1 MKITKS
7 RLKQI
12 IKEEI
17 EVATETLNAG
27 SIEEGDKLRDPQGR
41 LYGASEQGPG
51 IPSEPTNP
59 RELTPREQLADLRRQ
74 LETAYYNPGA
84 TPRLEKRIKDLLD
97 AHPELAEGQTLAEI
111 SENTPWK
118 QVNQQIMS
126 AKNALQK
133 GDPKKALA
141 ILTDLLELYP
151 KFDIK

>member
-27 SIEEGDKLRDPQGR
+27 SIEEDESRDGPF
-41 LYGASEQGPG
+41 LKSASRQGPG
-51 IPSEPTNP
+51 WSSEPTNP
-59 RELTPREQLADLRRQ
+59 RELTPREKLADLEHQ
-74 LETAYYNPGA
+74 LKTAYYNPGA
-84 TPRLEKRIKDLLD
+84 APAIQQQIDDLKGE
-97 AHPELAEGQTLAEI
+97 HPELAEGQTLAEI
-111 SENTPWK
+111 SGDTPWK